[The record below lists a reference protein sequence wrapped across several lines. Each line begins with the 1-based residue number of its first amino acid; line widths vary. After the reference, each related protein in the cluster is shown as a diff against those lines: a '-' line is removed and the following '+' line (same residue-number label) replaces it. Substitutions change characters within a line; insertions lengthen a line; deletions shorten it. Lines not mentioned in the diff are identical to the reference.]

1 MNLAENVSLP
11 KSIVRFSTA
20 GSVDDGKSTC
30 IGRLL
35 FDTGNLFTDH
45 LAALEAKA
53 KSAGE
58 NKLALALVTDGLK
71 AEREQGITIDVA
83 YRYFST
89 AKRRFI
95 LADSP
100 GHEQYTR
107 NMATAASNADLTILL
122 VDARNGLTRQTRRH
136 AFVAALLG
144 VPRLLVAVNKMD
156 LVDFS
161 QDRFD
166 SLCAEFSDFAS
177 KLGVKDIRF
186 VPICAVDGD
195 NIVTRS
201 PRMPWFNGEPILEYL
216 EHVYVAGDDN
226 SVDFRLPIQLVVQSA
241 DFRGFAGTIASGSL
255 RVGEEL
261 IALPGGKRS
270 KVKKILVPGP
280 TGKQTESEESRV
292 GEPVVVE
299 LEDQLDIG
307 RGHLLARPNNIPR
320 TSTNPEAMVVWFSED
335 PSSVGKRLI
344 VRHTTREV
352 RADLTEIKYVVDID
366 TLHRRV
372 ADSLN
377 VNEVARISLTAL
389 DELFVDPYQKN
400 RATGNF
406 ALIDP
411 MTFRTVAAGMFLDR
425 EAASELDDGAERNL
439 HHASSHVS
447 RSELTGRWNSSGATV
462 WMTGLSGSGKS
473 TIAREL
479 EKLLIE
485 KGSVVVWLDG
495 DVLRKGL
502 SKDLGF
508 SAADRRENI
517 RRTAEV
523 AKLLNER
530 GITVICS
537 LVSPLADDRATA
549 RSIIGDRRFK
559 EVYVSTSIEECER
572 RDPHQL
578 YYKARRGEIAE
589 FTGVSSPY
597 EAPENPS
604 LVIDTEE
611 DGADAAAKKIA
622 ALLQDT

>member
-1 MNLAENVSLP
+1 MKLAESVSLP

-20 GSVDDGKSTC
+20 GSVDDGKSTF

-35 FDTGNLFTDH
+35 YDTGNLFTDH

-53 KSAGE
+53 KSSGE
-58 NKLALALVTDGLK
+58 TKLALALVTDGLK

-83 YRYFST
+83 YRYFT
-89 AKRRFI
+89 TGKRRFI

-161 QDRFD
+161 ESRFEA
-166 SLCAEFSDFAS
+166 LCSEFSEFAS

-201 PRMPWFNGEPILEYL
+201 SRMRWFHGEPILEYL

-226 SVDFRLPIQLVVQSA
+226 SVDFRLPIQLVLQSP
-241 DFRGFAGTIASGSL
+241 DFRGFAGTIASGSI

-261 IALPGGKRS
+261 IALPGAKRS
-270 KVKKILVPGP
+270 KVRKILAPGP
-280 TGKQTESEESRV
+280 AGKQRESEESRV
-292 GEPVVVE
+292 GQPVVIE

-320 TSTNPEAMVVWFSED
+320 TSTTPEAMVVWFSDE
-335 PSSVGKRLI
+335 PSAVGKRFI

-366 TLHRRV
+366 TLHRRT
-372 ADSLN
+372 ADSIN
-377 VNEVARISLTAL
+377 VNEVARVSLTAL

-411 MTFRTVAAGMFLDR
+411 TTFRTVAAGMFLDR
-425 EAASELDDGAERNL
+425 EAASESNESSERNL
-439 HHASSHVS
+439 HDADSHVS
-447 RSELTGRWNSSGATV
+447 RRELTDRWRSSGVTA
-462 WMTGLSGSGKS
+462 WMTGLSGAGKS
-473 TIAREL
+473 TIAREV
-479 EKLLIE
+479 ERVLIE

-495 DVLRKGL
+495 DVLRRGL

-508 SAADRRENI
+508 SQDDRREGI
-517 RRTAEV
+517 RRAAEI
-523 AKLLNER
+523 AKLLNDR
-530 GITVICS
+530 GITVVCS
-537 LVSPLADDRATA
+537 LVSPLAADRAVA
-549 RSIIGDRRFK
+549 REIIGTNRFK
-559 EVYVSTSIEECER
+559 EVYVSTSLSECER
-572 RDPHQL
+572 RDPHGL
-578 YYKARRGEIAE
+578 YAKARRGEIQD
-589 FTGVSSPY
+589 FTGVSAPY
-597 EAPENPS
+597 EAPEKATLEIN
-604 LVIDTEE
+604 TENE
-611 DGADAAAKKIA
+611 SVESAAQKILA
-622 ALLQDT
+622 VL